1 MKISLRLVDSAAVSQ
16 GPTPPGEELLFGR
29 IAVHLKFITAQD
41 LAMVTSAQQRAGVWR
56 PLGEMLIDEGLL
68 TEDQVQ
74 YVLAFQRERVAA
86 AGAATKP
93 AATSTTPATS
103 TAATS
108 SKPAAST
115 TATPTSSTSTKTA
128 APSDAIRAFAM
139 EDDEPPAPSR
149 AAAPAST
156 PGFRA
161 PPTSNT
167 SNSTSA
173 STTVAPPGATPGF
186 RAPPTSNATMA
197 PASTPGLR
205 APPSSNPFQA
215 AKSDPS
221 AAASTSTPA
230 FRPPPPSGF
239 GAPRTDPGAG
249 APAAPALTV
258 VPASAPLPPRPANA
272 VAVVVVD
279 EQGRPVPRSTTDTAP
294 LHRVL
299 RAAIAENASDI
310 HMHSGARLRFR
321 INGALREMSD
331 ELLSPWHVGPTVL
344 AALTE
349 SEYEQFCADGE
360 VDFPYTAAGIGRFRC
375 NLYRQQHGIDAVFRS
390 VPDRPPSLADLGL
403 PAALGKLANYHQGI
417 VLFTGPSGC
426 GKSATM
432 NAVLNLV
439 NQDRTDH
446 ILTIEDPVEVLH
458 ESAQSI
464 VNQRQAKTHTASFGR
479 ALRAALREDPDVICI
494 GEMRDFETISLAVSA
509 AETGHLVMGT
519 LHTSSAIRTI
529 GRVLGVFPPNQQDQ
543 VRSMVAESLRA
554 IVSQRL
560 VARADGKGR
569 VAALEILYV
578 NQAVANLIRENRTM
592 MIKSVLQTGQA
603 SGMCSLD
610 NSLEALVK
618 DGTIT
623 KQEAARHAEE
633 PKKFQ

>member
-1 MKISLRLVDSAAVSQ
+1 
-16 GPTPPGEELLFGR
+16 
-29 IAVHLKFITAQD
+29 
-41 LAMVTSAQQRAGVWR
+41 MVTSAQQRAGVWR
-56 PLGEMLIDEGLL
+56 PLGQMLIDEGLI
-68 TEDQVQ
+68 TEAQVQ
-74 YVLAFQRERVAA
+74 TVLAFQRERMAA
-86 AGAATKP
+86 AGAAPKKP
-93 AATSTTPATS
+93 A
-103 TAATS
+103 
-108 SKPAAST
+108 PAAST
-115 TATPTSSTSTKTA
+115 SPSKPAPTPTTSTQTKPATAPQTTSTKPA
-128 APSDAIRAFAM
+128 APSDAIRAFMM
-139 EDDEPPAPSR
+139 EDDDPPPAR
-149 AAAPAST
+149 AATAAPAST

-161 PPTSNT
+161 PPS
-167 SNSTSA
+167 SNSANSA
-173 STTVAPPGATPGF
+173 SVAPPGATPGF
-186 RAPPTSNATMA
+186 RAPPTSNAA
-197 PASTPGLR
+197 VAPPASTPALR
-205 APPSSNPFQA
+205 APPTSNPSNTSNATTPFNGP
-215 AKSDPS
+215 KSDPS
-221 AAASTSTPA
+221 AFRGPPPSNPNNAAPSTASTPA

-239 GAPRTDPGAG
+239 GAPRTDPGA
-249 APAAPALTV
+249 PALTV
-258 VPASAPLPPRPANA
+258 VPMSAPLPPRPPDARPL
-272 VAVVVVD
+272 VLVD
-279 EQGRPVPRSTTDTAP
+279 ERGQPVPRSSTDTGP

-321 INGALREMSD
+321 INGTLREMSD
-331 ELLSPWHVGPTVL
+331 DLLSPWHVGPTVL
-344 AALTE
+344 AALTDD
-349 SEYEQFCADGE
+349 EYASFCADGE

-375 NLYRQQHGIDAVFRS
+375 NLYRQQHGVDAVFRS
-390 VPDRPPSLADLGL
+390 VPDRPPSLAELGL

-439 NQDRTDH
+439 NQDRADH